1 MNSWLILVSVI
12 LFLAALVLLVPTT
25 VLFVECIAA
34 LRPVRRSRQ
43 RADLAQPTIAIL
55 VPAHNEAWGIEA
67 TLQTLLP
74 QLEGSD
80 QLVVIA
86 DNCEDETAEISR
98 QAGATVIE
106 RQNLELR
113 GKGYALDFGLKFL
126 SANPPDVVVIVDA
139 DCLVSPGSIEK
150 IARMA
155 IEQTRPV
162 QATYLLTRPTRP
174 SPKDAVSVLAFTV
187 KNLVRP
193 FGLKQLGL
201 PNLLTGTGMA
211 LPWSLV
217 HSISLASGNLVED
230 MQLALDLAMAGHPPT
245 FCVDARVIGALP
257 QQQQAAKT
265 QRTRWEHGHLQT
277 LQTQVPRLTIAALR
291 QRRFDLF
298 ALALD
303 LSVPPLS
310 LLVMLW
316 LAVSAIA
323 LGATLWLQISPLPG
337 LLLALEGSL
346 LLVAILAAWFKFCR
360 VELPFKTLLS
370 VPLYVLWK
378 IPLYLGFLIK
388 PQTKWVRTER
398 DAANV
403 PKP

>member
-1 MNSWLILVSVI
+1 MNPLLILVSVV
-12 LFLAALVLLVPTT
+12 LFLAALVLLIPIA
-25 VLFVECIAA
+25 VLFVECMAA
-34 LRPVRRSRQ
+34 LLPTRRSRP
-43 RADLAQPTIAIL
+43 RGDGSRPTIAIL

-74 QLEGSD
+74 QLEPGD

-98 QAGATVIE
+98 STGATVIE
-106 RQNLELR
+106 RQSLDLR
-113 GKGYALDFGLKFL
+113 GKGYALDFGLQFL
-126 SANPPDVVVIVDA
+126 AADPPDVVAIVDA

-150 IARMA
+150 IARIA

-162 QATYLLTRPTRP
+162 QATYLLTRPARP

-193 FGLKQLGL
+193 FGLRQLGL

-211 LPWSLV
+211 LPWSLIHTV
-217 HSISLASGNLVED
+217 SLASGNLVED
-230 MQLALDLAMAGHPPT
+230 MQLALDLALAGHAPT
-245 FCVDARVIGALP
+245 FCAEARVIGALP
-257 QQQQAAKT
+257 QQQAAAKT

-277 LQTQVPRLTIAALR
+277 LQTQVPRLTGAALR
-291 QRRFDLF
+291 QGRLDLL

-316 LAVSAIA
+316 LATSAIA
-323 LGATLWLQISPLPG
+323 LAATLWLQLPLVAVA
-337 LLLALEGSL
+337 LLALEGGL
-346 LLVAILAAWFKFCR
+346 LLVAIVAAWAKFCR
-360 VELPFKTLLS
+360 VDLPFKTLLS

-398 DAANV
+398 DAANS
-403 PKP
+403 PKS

>member
-12 LFLAALVLLVPTT
+12 LFLTALVLLIPIT

-34 LRPVRRSRQ
+34 LRPARRSRQ
-43 RADLAQPTIAIL
+43 VPNLARPSIAIL

-67 TLQTLLP
+67 TLKTLMP

-86 DNCEDETAEISR
+86 DNCEDETAAISR

-106 RQNLELR
+106 RQNLDLR
-113 GKGYALDFGLKFL
+113 GKGYALDFGLRFIA
-126 SANPPDVVVIVDA
+126 ANPPDVVAIVDA

-162 QATYLLTRPTRP
+162 QATYLLTRPSRP

-316 LAVSAIA
+316 LATSTIA
-323 LGATLWLQISPLPG
+323 LPTTLGLRISPLPG
-337 LLLALEGSL
+337 LLLTLEGGL
-346 LLVAILAAWFKFCR
+346 LLVAILAAWFRFCR
-360 VELPFKTLLS
+360 VELPFTTLLS